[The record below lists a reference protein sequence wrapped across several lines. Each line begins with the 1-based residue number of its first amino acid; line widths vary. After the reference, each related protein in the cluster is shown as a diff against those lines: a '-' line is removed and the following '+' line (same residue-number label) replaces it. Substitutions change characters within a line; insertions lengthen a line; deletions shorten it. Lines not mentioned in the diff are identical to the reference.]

1 MLDVR
6 PQSTQ
11 SCLEFCIYDSGAGVP
26 IEIKDNQGSSTIPS
40 GHFETQDKQRGLIA
54 RMLSSFREGDRWT
67 LDILRYEDI

>member
-1 MLDVR
+1 MFG
-6 PQSTQ
+6 PSQH
-11 SCLEFCIYDSGAGVP
+11 CLEFCIYDSGAGVL

-40 GHFETQDKQRGLIA
+40 GHFETQYKQRGLIA

>member
-11 SCLEFCIYDSGAGVP
+11 SCLEFCIYDSGDGVL
-26 IEIKDNQGSSTIPS
+26 IEKDNQGSSTIPS